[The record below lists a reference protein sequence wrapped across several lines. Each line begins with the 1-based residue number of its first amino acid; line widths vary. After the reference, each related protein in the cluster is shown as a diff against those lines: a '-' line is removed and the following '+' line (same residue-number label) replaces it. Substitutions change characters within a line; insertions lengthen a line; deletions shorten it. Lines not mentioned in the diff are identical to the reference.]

1 MFQKLTLISWKNTF
15 SGKLWVIANALN
27 AWHFYDYANVVTF
40 DVFVFEKKIM
50 QLSSLRENQKE
61 TDQSLRRQKEWKLLL
76 LALETN
82 AC

>member
-1 MFQKLTLISWKNTF
+1 MFF
-15 SGKLWVIANALN
+15 GKLWDIANALS

-50 QLSSLRENQKE
+50 QLSSLKENQKE

-76 LALETN
+76 PALETN